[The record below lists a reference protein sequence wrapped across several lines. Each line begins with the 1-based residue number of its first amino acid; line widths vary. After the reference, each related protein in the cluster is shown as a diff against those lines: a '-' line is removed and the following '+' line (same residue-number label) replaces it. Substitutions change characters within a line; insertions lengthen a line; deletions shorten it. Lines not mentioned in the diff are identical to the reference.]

1 MINNAPKTVEK
12 ALNILEAFLNTDCPL
27 GISELSHKLKIN
39 KSTIYRILQ
48 TLYNKGYI
56 TQDNTTNKYFLGYKI
71 LSLSGAILNQNRL
84 REVARLDLEE
94 LANETS
100 QTVRLAILDGKEVIY
115 INHVEGKDPIR
126 LHLQMGSRG
135 PLHCTAAGKSILAFL
150 NKNELNNILIKYKF
164 KRLTPK
170 TITDVRRLIPH
181 LELIKK
187 NGYSFCNE
195 EFTKGVRAVGAP
207 ILGID
212 KKVLG
217 SIVIVAPTF
226 RMRIKEVSRFGY
238 KVKRFG
244 IRISKKMGYVV

>member
-12 ALNILEAFLNTDCPL
+12 ALNILEAFSNTDSPL
-27 GISELSHKLKIN
+27 GVTELSHNLKIN

-56 TQDNTTNKYFLGYKI
+56 TQDNTTKKYFLGYKI
-71 LSLSGAILNQNRL
+71 LSLSGVILNRNRL
-84 REVARLDLEE
+84 REVARSDLEE

-100 QTVRLAILDGKEVIY
+100 QTVRLAILDGKEVVY
-115 INHVEGKDPIR
+115 IDHVEGKDPIR
-126 LHLQMGSRG
+126 LHLQIGSRG

-150 NKNELNNILIKYKF
+150 KKNELDNILTRYKF

-207 ILGID
+207 ILDID

-226 RMRIKEVSRFGY
+226 RMKLNEVSIFGY